1 MRSMTEHTDV
11 ADSSGPFKPTEDE
24 VDVRQIEKPMRHP
37 LIFKRFDELAV
48 GGSFILVN
56 NHDPKH
62 LRQEFERD
70 HPGTYDWTYLDTG
83 ADRRLFRIRIGRR
96 TATDVPRVLGN
107 TRDLLTGATPD
118 PEVAITLGGAVWKLE
133 SRQRQLDSNVIRLG
147 SHDRIHPHNGPDQ
160 DVLLHI
166 LAGSGQVVS
175 EGGTAD
181 LDEGCLTWLPRR
193 SRRSIIAGPDGLSYL
208 SVHVRRPGLSIASS
222 ND

>member
-1 MRSMTEHTDV
+1 VRPMTETTDA
-11 ADSSGPFKPTEDE
+11 ADPTSRRMSTDAEI
-24 VDVRQIEKPMRHP
+24 DVRQIEKPMRHP
-37 LIFKRFDELAV
+37 LIFKRFDELPV
-48 GGSFILVN
+48 DGSFILVN

-70 HPGTYDWTYLDTG
+70 HPGAYDWTYLDTRG
-83 ADRRLFRIRIGRR
+83 DRRLFRIRIGRR

-107 TRDLLTGATPD
+107 TRELLAGETLD
-118 PEVAITLGGAVWKLE
+118 PEGASTLGGAVWKLE

-175 EGGTAD
+175 EGGTAE
-181 LDEGCLTWLPRR
+181 LTEGSLIWLPQR

-222 ND
+222 